1 MAKASVSARRQTPRF
16 AGPAAPRGGAV
27 NAGPI
32 GSAYRIGDFP
42 MHYIA
47 AIQRQNQL
55 NLGRALR
62 PVEVSVPMWRAL
74 GALYDT
80 DGQTI
85 GQIAEMTVLD
95 RSSLG
100 RLLEEMA
107 AQRLV
112 ERESPPDDRRAV
124 LIRLSAAGRRR
135 FEAAQPIV
143 LEHYRRLLHGISGS
157 EFRTLMRLLR
167 QIKANTRIMSDL
179 ATLELDQP

>member
-1 MAKASVSARRQTPRF
+1 MAKSQSSRAARRP
-16 AGPAAPRGGAV
+16 ASAVAAPLLPG
-27 NAGPI
+27 
-32 GSAYRIGDFP
+32 YRIGDFP

-55 NLGRALR
+55 NLAHALR
-62 PVEVSVPMWRAL
+62 AVDVSVPMWRAL
-74 GALYDT
+74 AALHDR

-112 ERESPPDDRRAV
+112 ERESPRDDRRAV
-124 LIRLSAAGRRR
+124 LIRLSAGGRRR

-143 LEHYRRLLHGISGS
+143 LAHYRRLLHGLSARDY
-157 EFRTLMRLLR
+157 ETLMRLLR
-167 QIKANTRIMSDL
+167 RIKANTRMMSDI
-179 ATLELDQP
+179 ATLEAPCSKPTSPP

>member
-1 MAKASVSARRQTPRF
+1 
-16 AGPAAPRGGAV
+16 
-27 NAGPI
+27 
-32 GSAYRIGDFP
+32 
-42 MHYIA
+42 
-47 AIQRQNQL
+47 
-55 NLGRALR
+55 
-62 PVEVSVPMWRAL
+62 VSVPMWRAL